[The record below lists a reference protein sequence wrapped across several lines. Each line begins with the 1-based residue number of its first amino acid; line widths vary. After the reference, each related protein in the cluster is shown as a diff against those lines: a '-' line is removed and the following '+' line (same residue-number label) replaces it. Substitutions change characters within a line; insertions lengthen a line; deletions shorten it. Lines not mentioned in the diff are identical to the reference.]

1 MSLIIGTS
9 FNLLLIAG
17 CCILAF
23 IARGLPDNFNECW
36 YIFLCVVATIFIW
49 IAFFTTYFSAFYA
62 VYKAALL
69 AAALIMNSLVVII
82 AFFGP
87 KIYAIAFI
95 ADKDIKITDFE
106 GSVSR
111 GRQTETSVVSH
122 GTSDTN
128 VSEKWIVGDDYEF
141 LTACSVIS
149 TARLESTYMA
159 RAQYVEQLILQATK
173 WQMMTNQLWHEVLF
187 NL

>member
-1 MSLIIGTS
+1 MKSEEYVELYCDVPQMSLIIGTS

-128 VSEKWIVGDDYEF
+128 VSEK
-141 LTACSVIS
+141 
-149 TARLESTYMA
+149 
-159 RAQYVEQLILQATK
+159 
-173 WQMMTNQLWHEVLF
+173 
-187 NL
+187 